1 LKEKS
6 MPAGTMSFVTGKAVE
21 LAANDGTFRIDRA
34 AVVLQE
40 GAVTVRIIGN
50 DPAPIGHA
58 YGGCMESLDLRGLQQ
73 KGGELVLL

>member
-1 LKEKS
+1 

-21 LAANDGTFRIDRA
+21 LAANDRTFRIDRA

-50 DPAPIGHA
+50 DPAAIRHA
-58 YGGCMESLDLRGLQQ
+58 YAGCMESLDLRALQ
-73 KGGELVLL
+73 KGGELMLL